1 MRRRGA
7 SGDGKETSWRREGE
21 DPPRDDGQALEQK
34 RAVLYSLGAYRATRE
49 GARRA
54 ARGNDAPAPSNSELG
69 ILTVPHRKGEGHRPG
84 WPNLHDDKAHQWW
97 AEVEQDGKIF
107 LVNKHTGE
115 VLATKSAPR
124 RAPPASLKEER

>member
-1 MRRRGA
+1 MRRRRTP
-7 SGDGKETSWRREGE
+7 GDGDETSWRRESE
-21 DPPRDDGQALEQK
+21 DPPRDDGQALEQH

-49 GARRA
+49 GVRRA
-54 ARGNDAPAPSNSELG
+54 AKGNDAPAPFNQELG
-69 ILTVPHRKGEGHRPG
+69 ILTVPHAKGLAHRPG
-84 WPNLHDDKAHQWW
+84 WPSLHDDKAHQWW